1 MKRLVSLM
9 LVLVL
14 VGSAVMPVA
23 AEENNSC
30 PSCSGVVTIPN
41 DVKSS
46 IVRGSIAYLKAVQ
59 VFNGKDSLMLREHLS
74 DLNLKPVY
82 SKAIVQVVSHRGVT
96 TEIVKVPLKG
106 KKNGLLVY
114 IKNRYGEATVI
125 GILDG
130 QVVRI
135 YYATG
140 GEIYSTKKFVH
151 TSGWLPDKCSIC
163 KAVVSKL
170 CSTAAGGIIAC
181 AETCGEICVALIEN
195 PIAAG
200 ICEITCTIIC
210 EYGIDRACDQGANAA
225 CKAAHLC

>member
-1 MKRLVSLM
+1 MKRLASLM

-14 VGSAVMPVA
+14 VGSMVPAT
-23 AEENNSC
+23 AEKNYSC
-30 PSCSGVVTIPN
+30 PSCSGVITIPN

-59 VFNGKDSLMLREHLS
+59 VFNSKDSLKLREQLK
-74 DLNLKPVY
+74 DLNLKSIY
-82 SKAIVQVVSHRGVT
+82 SKAIVQVVSYKGVT

-106 KKNGLLVY
+106 KKDGLLVY
-114 IKNRYGEATVI
+114 VKNKYGEATVI

-135 YYATG
+135 YYASG
-140 GEIYSTKKFVH
+140 GNIYSTKKFVH

-163 KAVVSKL
+163 KTVVSKL
-170 CSTAAGGIIAC
+170 CSAAAGGIIAC

-200 ICEITCTIIC
+200 ICEIVCTIIC
-210 EYGIDRACDQGANAA
+210 EYGIDQACDQGANAA